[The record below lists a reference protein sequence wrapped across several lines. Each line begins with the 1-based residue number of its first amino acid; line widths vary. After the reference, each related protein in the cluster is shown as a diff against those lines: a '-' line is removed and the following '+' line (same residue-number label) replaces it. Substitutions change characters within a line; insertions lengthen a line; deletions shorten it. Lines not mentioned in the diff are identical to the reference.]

1 MKMKMEW
8 PKLADGQL
16 EIAAFECS
24 RGWIAVAWSAQ
35 GIVGATLFRTTQEEA
50 LAELWGAWPG
60 AQLSE
65 AERLPQLGE
74 WLRRYAEGERIN
86 LAELPFDLS
95 HKTPFQQ
102 AVLRAILA
110 IPPGQ
115 TWTYGEVARAVG
127 KPRAARAV
135 GQVLA
140 HNPIPLFIPCHRV
153 VASDGSLGGFGAPGG
168 LALKQALLD
177 LERGSQAT
185 RADDKS
191 LT

>member
-1 MKMKMEW
+1 MKMEW
-8 PKLADGQL
+8 PKLAAGQVEL
-16 EIAAFECS
+16 AIFKTD
-24 RGWIAVAWSAQ
+24 RGWVGVAWSAQ
-35 GIVGATLFRTTQEEA
+35 GIVGSTLFRATQEQA
-50 LAELWGAWPG
+50 LTALREAWPD
-60 AQLSE
+60 AQM
-65 AERLPQLGE
+65 ADADQLPELGE
-74 WLRRYAEGERIN
+74 RLRRYAQGEAIN

-95 HKTPFQQ
+95 RETPFQQ

-115 TWTYGEVARAVG
+115 TWSYGEVARAVG

-153 VASDGSLGGFGAPGG
+153 IASDGSLGGFGAPGG

-177 LERGSQAT
+177 LERGSAASAT
-185 RADDKS
+185 P
-191 LT
+191 

>member
-1 MKMKMEW
+1 MKMEW
-8 PKLADGQL
+8 PKLAAGQL
-16 EIAAFECS
+16 ELAAFETN
-24 RGWIAVAWSAQ
+24 RGWVGVAWSAQ
-35 GIVGATLFRTTQEEA
+35 GIVGATLFRTTREQA
-50 LAELWGAWPG
+50 LADLGEAWPE
-60 AQLSE
+60 ARLSD
-65 AERLPQLGE
+65 ADRLPELGE
-74 WLRRYAEGERIN
+74 QLRRYAEGEPVN

-115 TWTYGEVARAVG
+115 TWSYAEVARAVG

-153 VASDGSLGGFGAPGG
+153 IASDGSLGGFGAPGG
-168 LALKQALLD
+168 LALKQALLE
-177 LERGSQAT
+177 LERKGQSMLAS
-185 RADDKS
+185 DS
-191 LT
+191 